1 MPRMTISLN
10 VGRTLPSAAVISIR
24 QEQVGIMENKLAQI
38 RREKKI
44 GQSYLVDMLGVS
56 RQTISS
62 IENGRCTPSLE
73 LALDLA
79 DLLGLPLEEL
89 FIHENRFLQQS

>member
-1 MPRMTISLN
+1 
-10 VGRTLPSAAVISIR
+10 
-24 QEQVGIMENKLAQI
+24 MENKLAQI

-44 GQSYLVDMLGVS
+44 GQGYLVDMLGVS

-79 DLLGLPLEEL
+79 NLLGLPIEEL
-89 FIHENRFLQQS
+89 FIHENRFLES

>member
-1 MPRMTISLN
+1 MLCDRNRL
-10 VGRTLPSAAVISIR
+10 V
-24 QEQVGIMENKLAQI
+24 IMENKLAQI

-89 FIHENRFLQQS
+89 FVHENRFLQQS

>member
-1 MPRMTISLN
+1 M
-10 VGRTLPSAAVISIR
+10 
-24 QEQVGIMENKLAQI
+24 MENRLAEI
-38 RREKKI
+38 RKKKKI
-44 GQSYLVDMLGVS
+44 GQGYLVDRLGVS

-79 DLLGLPLEEL
+79 DLLEMPIEEI
-89 FIHENRFLQQS
+89 FIHENRFK

>member
-1 MPRMTISLN
+1 MSEISFQNRLR
-10 VGRTLPSAAVISIR
+10 VARAEKRIS
-24 QEQVGIMENKLAQI
+24 QGDLA
-38 RREKKI
+38 E
-44 GQSYLVDMLGVS
+44 LVGVS

-79 DLLGLPLEEL
+79 DLLGLRLEEI
-89 FIHENRFLQQS
+89 FIHENRFLQS

>member
-1 MPRMTISLN
+1 
-10 VGRTLPSAAVISIR
+10 
-24 QEQVGIMENKLAQI
+24 MENKLAEV
-38 RREKKI
+38 RKEKNI

-73 LALDLA
+73 LAMDLA
-79 DLLGLPLEEL
+79 NLLGMKLEEL
-89 FIHENRFLQQS
+89 FIHENRFSQS

>member
-1 MPRMTISLN
+1 
-10 VGRTLPSAAVISIR
+10 
-24 QEQVGIMENKLAQI
+24 MENRLAEI
-38 RREKKI
+38 RKIKKI
-44 GQSYLVDMLGVS
+44 GQGYLVEKLGVS

-79 DLLGLPLEEL
+79 DLLEVPIEEI
-89 FIHENRFLQQS
+89 FIHENKFR

>member
-1 MPRMTISLN
+1 
-10 VGRTLPSAAVISIR
+10 
-24 QEQVGIMENKLAQI
+24 MENKLAQI

-62 IENGRCTPSLE
+62 IENGRCTPSRD

-89 FIHENRFLQQS
+89 FVHENRFMQQS

>member
-1 MPRMTISLN
+1 
-10 VGRTLPSAAVISIR
+10 
-24 QEQVGIMENKLAQI
+24 MENKLAQI
-38 RREKKI
+38 RKEKKI
-44 GQSYLVDMLGVS
+44 GQSYLVDRLGVS

-79 DLLGLPLEEL
+79 NLLGLPIEEL
-89 FIHENRFLQQS
+89 FIHENRFLQS

>member
-1 MPRMTISLN
+1 
-10 VGRTLPSAAVISIR
+10 
-24 QEQVGIMENKLAQI
+24 MENKLAQV

-44 GQSYLVDMLGVS
+44 GQGYLVDMLGVS

-62 IENGRCTPSLE
+62 IENGRCAPSLE

-79 DLLGLPLEEL
+79 NLLELPLEEL
-89 FIHENRFLQQS
+89 FIHENRFLRQN

>member
-1 MPRMTISLN
+1 MKNNL
-10 VGRTLPSAAVISIR
+10 AKIR
-24 QEQVGIMENKLAQI
+24 K
-38 RREKKI
+38 EKKI